1 MYKFYVYINFKYKY
15 MCTYVHIYMYM
26 YVHMYKQIKNKLQYI
41 KIIIVFI
48 MDIPLRIPIY
58 TVFLK
63 LSDFNSKK
71 INEIVFLFSCRNYS
85 AFLVTEIGLLL
96 CQSSH
101 LMYALTQKFRP
112 KMLYHQCNIPSCCCV
127 TELQFIQA

>member
-1 MYKFYVYINFKYKY
+1 MQ
-15 MCTYVHIYMYM
+15 VHIYMYV

-41 KIIIVFI
+41 KIIIVFM
-48 MDIPLRIPIY
+48 MDIPLRIPLY

-71 INEIVFLFSCRNYS
+71 TNGNVFLFSCRNYS
-85 AFLVTEIGLLL
+85 AFLVTEIGLVL

-101 LMYALTQKFRP
+101 LMYALTQKFRL
-112 KMLYHQCNIPSCCCV
+112 KMLYHQYNIPSCCCV